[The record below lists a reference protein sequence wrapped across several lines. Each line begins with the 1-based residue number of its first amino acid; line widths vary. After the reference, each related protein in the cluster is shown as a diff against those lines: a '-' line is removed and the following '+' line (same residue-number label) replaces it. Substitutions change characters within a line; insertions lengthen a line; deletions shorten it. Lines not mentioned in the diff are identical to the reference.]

1 MQKNFSEIAQN
12 FAQEMIK
19 SYYVDKNVD
28 GVCNFLDKNNFSFSG
43 FTDGKNFN
51 SVENFRDYLQNS
63 LDLVKFYQLRD
74 ENYSVTANSAD
85 SCIVNA
91 KISLFESRTQKI
103 YELQFYFYFVQA
115 EKILCR
121 HYHVVNSFKAPKKI
135 DEVFLNKNFPSPQL
149 SHEIQS
155 LNEDFIEFLN
165 SLADSEK
172 NFDGV
177 NPNLIK
183 ILRNSR
189 INNFLRQEY
198 AIHIKKNIILYPRL
212 KHLKIDEKIVEFTS
226 LECEIFMLLLEN
238 LNKAVS
244 IDEIYKK
251 IWNSSFLHST
261 SNVLPTHINN
271 IRRKIKNYDSMK
283 IFFIR
288 NEGYRLEIK

>member
-1 MQKNFSEIAQN
+1 MEKIFSDDALNISR
-12 FAQEMIK
+12 EMIK
-19 SYYVDKNVD
+19 SFYVDKNVD
-28 GVCNFLDKNNFSFSG
+28 GVYNFLDKNNFSFSG

-51 SVENFRDYLQNS
+51 SVENFRDYLQNALYLMDS
-63 LDLVKFYQLRD
+63 YQLHA
-74 ENYSVTANSAD
+74 ENYSVVANSQD
-85 SCIVNA
+85 SCLVNA
-91 KISLFESRTQKI
+91 KISLLDTRTQKI
-103 YELQFYFYFVQA
+103 YDLQFYFYFVQA

-121 HYHVVNSFKAPKKI
+121 YYHVVNSFKAPKKI
-135 DEVFLNKNFPSPQL
+135 DEIFLNKNFPLPQL

-172 NFDGV
+172 NFEGV

-183 ILRNSR
+183 LLRNSR

-238 LNKAVS
+238 LNKPVS

-283 IFFIR
+283 IFFVR

>member
-1 MQKNFSEIAQN
+1 MEKNFGEDALNISR
-12 FAQEMIK
+12 EMIK
-19 SYYVDKNVD
+19 SFYVDKNVD
-28 GVCNFLDKNNFSFSG
+28 GVCDFLDKNNFSFSG
-43 FTDGKNFN
+43 FTDGKNFD
-51 SVENFRDYLQNS
+51 SVEDFRVYLQNS
-63 LDLVKFYQLRD
+63 LDFIKFYKLRD
-74 ENYSVTANSAD
+74 ENYSVTSNSSD
-85 SCIVNA
+85 SCLVNA
-91 KISLFESRTQKI
+91 KISMLDTRTDKI
-103 YELQFYFYFVQA
+103 HEFQFYFYFVQA

-121 HYHVVNSFKAPKKI
+121 HYHVVNSFKIPKKI
-135 DEVFLNKNFPSPQL
+135 DEIFFNKDFPSPQF

-183 ILRNSR
+183 LLKNSR

-198 AIHIKKNIILYPRL
+198 AIHIKKNIIIYPRL
-212 KHLKIDEKIVEFTS
+212 KHLKIDEKIVEFTGI
-226 LECEIFMLLLEN
+226 ECEIFLFLLEN
-238 LNKAVS
+238 LNKPVS

-271 IRRKIKNYDSMK
+271 IRKKIKNYDSIK
-283 IFFIR
+283 IFFVR
-288 NEGYRLEIK
+288 NEGYLLKIE

>member
-28 GVCNFLDKNNFSFSG
+28 GVLNFLDKNNFSLNNLV
-43 FTDGKNFN
+43 DGKNFN
-51 SVENFRDYLQNS
+51 SVENFRDYLQNALHLMDS
-63 LDLVKFYQLRD
+63 YQLHA
-74 ENYSVTANSAD
+74 ENYSVTANSQD
-85 SCIVNA
+85 SCLVNA
-91 KISLFESRTQKI
+91 KISLLDTRTQKI
-103 YELQFYFYFVQA
+103 YNLQFYFYFVQA

-183 ILRNSR
+183 LLRNSR

-288 NEGYRLEIK
+288 NEGYRLEIE

>member
-1 MQKNFSEIAQN
+1 MTKNFLEIAKN
-12 FAQEMIK
+12 SARKMIK
-19 SYYVDKNVD
+19 SFYVDKNVD
-28 GVCNFLDKNNFSFSG
+28 GVCNFLDKNNFSFNG
-43 FTDGKNFN
+43 FVDGNNFN
-51 SVENFRDYLQNS
+51 SFQNFRDYLQNS

-74 ENYSVTANSAD
+74 ENYSITANSAD

-103 YELQFYFYFVQA
+103 YEFQFYFYFVQT

-121 HYHVVNSFKAPKKI
+121 HYHAVRSFTEPIKI
-135 DEVFLNKNFPSPQL
+135 DEIFLNKNSPPPQL

-165 SLADSEK
+165 SLADLEE

-177 NPNLIK
+177 NKNLIK

-189 INNFLRQEY
+189 INNFLRQDY

-212 KHLKIDEKIVEFTS
+212 KKIEIDEKIIELTAI
-226 LECEIFMLLLEN
+226 ECEIFMFLLEN
-238 LNKAVS
+238 LNKPVN

-251 IWNSSFLHST
+251 IWHGSFLHST
-261 SNVLPTHINN
+261 SNIMPTHINN

-288 NEGYRLEIK
+288 NEGYRLEIE